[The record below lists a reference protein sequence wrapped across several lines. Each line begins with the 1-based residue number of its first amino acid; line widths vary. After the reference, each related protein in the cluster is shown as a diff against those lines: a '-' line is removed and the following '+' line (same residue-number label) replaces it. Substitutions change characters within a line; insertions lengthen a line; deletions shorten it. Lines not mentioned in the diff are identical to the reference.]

1 MVGLSRVLALFQF
14 GLNCTFHLHPLI
26 GQFRQTP
33 LSSGVAQGCTP
44 LLCIIPN
51 TLVLCIIVSLAI
63 YVYPHIWSTRN
74 RKVNRAF
81 VSRTIILF
89 EMPCSLFFFNIR
101 CSRFFHRDL
110 HSFTH
115 LNPLIPNQGSEKNQ
129 IPSQPTQCQGQ
140 ENIQIT
146 NCVDNKTIA
155 LSFSCF
161 GWVQGLGC

>member
-44 LLCIIPN
+44 LLSIIPN

-89 EMPCSLFFFNIR
+89 EMPCSLFFFKYKMFKVLSKRSAFIHTFESIDTR
-101 CSRFFHRDL
+101 SGQWKEPDTLPTYSMSRSREY
-110 HSFTH
+110 
-115 LNPLIPNQGSEKNQ
+115 PNYQLCRQ
-129 IPSQPTQCQGQ
+129 
-140 ENIQIT
+140 
-146 NCVDNKTIA
+146 
-155 LSFSCF
+155 
-161 GWVQGLGC
+161 

>member
-1 MVGLSRVLALFQF
+1 MHTSLVHHPQHPRPLYHRLIS
-14 GLNCTFHLHPLI
+14 HLCLPPHLKHKK
-26 GQFRQTP
+26 QKSKQSFCFKT
-33 LSSGVAQGCTP
+33 
-44 LLCIIPN
+44 II
-51 TLVLCIIVSLAI
+51 
-63 YVYPHIWSTRN
+63 
-74 RKVNRAF
+74 
-81 VSRTIILF
+81 SRTIILF
-89 EMPCSLFFFNIR
+89 EMPCSLFFNIR

-115 LNPLIPNQGSEKNQ
+115 LNPLIPDQGSEKNQ